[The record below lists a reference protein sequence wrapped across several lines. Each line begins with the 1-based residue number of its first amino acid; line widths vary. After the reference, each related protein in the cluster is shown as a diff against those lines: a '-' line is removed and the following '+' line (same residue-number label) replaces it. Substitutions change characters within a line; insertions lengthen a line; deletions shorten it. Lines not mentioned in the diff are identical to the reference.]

1 MSHEA
6 IPTRRKVCALLGGP
20 KSTPARPVQKA
31 RLLCAPPLV
40 HAMTWPQVAE
50 VIGVDEVLVDLS
62 DTTPALQ

>member
-20 KSTPARPVQKA
+20 KPIQTRRVQKA
-31 RLLCAPPLV
+31 RLLCAPPVLR
-40 HAMTWPQVAE
+40 AMPWPQVAE
-50 VIGVDEVLVDLS
+50 AIGVDGVLVDLS